1 MARSRKVRRS
11 ERDRLAMGVRH
22 SGHSAAGPSLLE
34 SLERCLLDAMD
45 EWLALK
51 EDFNKDHPKLKLK
64 RGEVRGL
71 ARAIAKIRLPYEDQH
86 IVTKAIEKEFLRKVK
101 NNES

>member
-11 ERDRLAMGVRH
+11 ERDRQAMGVRH

-34 SLERCLLDAMD
+34 SLEGMLLDVMGEYA
-45 EWLALK
+45 ALRYL
-51 EDFNKDHPKLKLK
+51 NTLHPPDNVDAKKMSRV

-71 ARAIAKIRLPYEDQH
+71 SRAIAKIRLP
-86 IVTKAIEKEFLRKVK
+86 
-101 NNES
+101 